1 MRLRVRAGPP
11 RVAIVSGPE
20 DEELRDDALADEIT
34 LVGELIVAASASDG
48 PLTPAE
54 VDEALGLHGGPG
66 DTGRRPVVSPG

>member
-1 MRLRVRAGPP
+1 MT
-11 RVAIVSGPE
+11 GPE

-54 VDEALGLHGGPG
+54 VDEALGLRGGPAG
-66 DTGRRPVVSPG
+66 PERRPVVSQG